1 MRANRIWLVT
11 LITGTIGIGTGLLGS
26 APAQA
31 QGVTT
36 APPAVAQCLC
46 AQRDV
51 SILGREMRQSKRHN
65 EQVHRDLAALSR
77 EVEDARARV
86 NTDNRSDIEAFR
98 ALLQRRDEA
107 AGGTAQEDARYAD
120 AVARYNAAVERNNA
134 ACVGRLFDP
143 EEVEAV
149 KANLVCPRP

>member
-1 MRANRIWLVT
+1 MRAKNLFLVA
-11 LITGTIGIGTGLLGS
+11 LVAGIAGTAL
-26 APAQA
+26 PALA
-31 QGVTT
+31 QKRVTT
-36 APPAVAQCLC
+36 ATPAVAACLC

-65 EQVHRDLAALSR
+65 EQMHRDLAALTR
-77 EVEDARARV
+77 EVEDARGRV
-86 NTDNRSDIEAFR
+86 NTDNRSDIDAFR
-98 ALLQRRDEA
+98 DLLQRRDQT
-107 AGGTAQEDARYAD
+107 AGAVSQDDTRYAD
-120 AVARYNAAVERNNA
+120 AVARYNGAVERNNS

>member
-1 MRANRIWLVT
+1 MRAANIWVVT
-11 LITGTIGIGTGLLGS
+11 LIAGIVGIGT
-26 APAQA
+26 AQA
-31 QGVTT
+31 QSGVTT
-36 APPAVAQCLC
+36 APRAVRQCLC

-51 SILGREMRQSKRHN
+51 SVLGHEMRQSRRHN
-65 EQVHRDLAALSR
+65 EQVHRDVAALSHQ
-77 EVEDARARV
+77 VEDARARV
-86 NTDNRSDIEAFR
+86 NTDNRGDIDAFR

-107 AGGTAQEDARYAD
+107 AGASAQDDARYAD